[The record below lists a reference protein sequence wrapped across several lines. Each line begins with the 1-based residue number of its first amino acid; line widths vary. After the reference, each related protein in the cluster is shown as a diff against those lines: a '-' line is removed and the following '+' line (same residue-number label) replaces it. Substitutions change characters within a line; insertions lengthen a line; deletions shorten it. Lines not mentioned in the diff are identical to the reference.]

1 MNIYLTSGTPDFMEK
16 VVDKH
21 AKEHI
26 ILLHGQ
32 ANTVL
37 LHESEKKSVFA
48 VPRQF
53 QVLDAKGQFE
63 QRGYYVF
70 HNISL
75 TDESKEVFEQKW
87 LSYSNVLKNNDALI
101 AYRFLK
107 PKKHDPYI
115 IITQWAG
122 PASYEVWTK
131 TDIYKEQI
139 APLFDKTS
147 TLVNDMFNAASHI
160 TTYQAP
166 AREQA

>member
-1 MNIYLTSGTPDFMEK
+1 MEK

-21 AKEHI
+21 AKERI

-32 ANTVL
+32 TNTVL
-37 LHESEKKSVFA
+37 LHESEKKSIFA

-53 QVLDAKGQFE
+53 QVLDSVGQFE

-87 LSYSNVLKNNDALI
+87 LSNSATLKNNDALI

-107 PKKHDPYI
+107 PKKYEPYI

-131 TDIYKEQI
+131 SQSYIEQI

-147 TLVNDMFNAASHI
+147 SLVNDMFSTASHI
-160 TTYQAP
+160 ATYQAP
-166 AREQA
+166 VRE

>member
-16 VVDKH
+16 VMDKH

-37 LHESEKKSVFA
+37 LHETEKKSVFA
-48 VPRQF
+48 VPRPF
-53 QVLDAKGQFE
+53 KVLDGTGQFE
-63 QRGYYVF
+63 QRGYFVF
-70 HNISL
+70 HNIAL
-75 TDESKEVFEQKW
+75 TEESKEVFEQKW
-87 LSYSNVLKNNDALI
+87 LMNSESLKRNDALI

-107 PKKHDPYI
+107 PKKYEPYI

-131 TDIYKEQI
+131 SENYITQI

-147 TLVNDMFNAASHI
+147 SLVNDMFSAASHV

-166 AREQA
+166 ARDQA